1 VALQRSDL
9 SPSLLSLI
17 AGFPSCLVVLNFSLD
32 SSIPPLNQTHILDNY
47 PIHQYGLPKY
57 SFYHFVKRDIDEDIP
72 SMHASSS
79 PKYTNQGPPTRSF
92 AKKLQEQVNSFLIDC
107 NFDTSKNVI
116 LPKCSILMLLRYAHK
131 NMEDMWPKDQDTVLQ
146 NGSIRKVAW
155 TDDQT

>member
-1 VALQRSDL
+1 MTFEVVALQRTDL
-9 SPSLLSLI
+9 SPSHLSLI
-17 AGFPSCLVVLNFSLD
+17 SSLPPCLVVLNFSLD

-79 PKYTNQGPPTRSF
+79 PKYTNQGPTTRSC
-92 AKKLQEQVNSFLIDC
+92 AKKLQEQVNSLLTDC

-116 LPKCSILMLLRYAHK
+116 LPKCSILILLRFTH
-131 NMEDMWPKDQDTVLQ
+131 EDVEGTWPKDQDMVLQ
-146 NGSIRKVAW
+146 NSSVGKV
-155 TDDQT
+155 T